1 MGLLRSF
8 EAGWDGFGCSKSP
21 FIMPL
26 NVMGLLRSFD
36 ADEDG
41 GRDWTGVDCEAF
53 WEALMIS
60 LAVLQ

>member
-8 EAGWDGFGCSKSP
+8 EAEWDDVGCSKSP

-26 NVMGLLRSFD
+26 NVMGLLRSFE

-41 GRDWTGVDCEAF
+41 GCDWTGVDCAAF
-53 WEALMIS
+53 WEASMIS